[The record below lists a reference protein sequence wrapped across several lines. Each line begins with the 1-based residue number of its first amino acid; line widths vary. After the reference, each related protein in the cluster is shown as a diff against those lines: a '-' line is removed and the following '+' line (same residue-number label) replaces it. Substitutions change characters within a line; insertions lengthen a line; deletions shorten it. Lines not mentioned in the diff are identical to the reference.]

1 MQVKLK
7 YKERLGELLV
17 MPHLSPRSR
26 LIIVRRIARISH
38 SQWVETREYFRE
50 LIKEAELGLP
60 FTTGNLKKIDALRN
74 EARSQHKATSYQ
86 IGQWIYENDALL
98 TKLYGFDGVCEVL
111 EVNPVHK
118 PEVLEYA
125 EDRDRAVAA
134 VAFIA
139 GLEESASRQSGRQ
152 RPDYK
157 DGPLFNVF
165 MDMMMKAM
173 KENRASMPDPTA
185 PDGPL
190 YGLRSYT
197 RQADGTLVMN
207 TPALTVYTAEGTK
220 VIEPRPG
227 RIGKQSNS
235 GKVAT
240 LGVIEGRALNKAV
253 TEPTAKASAAIKGDG
268 E

>member
-7 YKERLGELLV
+7 YKERLGDLLV

-50 LIKEAELGLP
+50 LIKEAEVGLP
-60 FTTGNLKKIDALRN
+60 FTTGTLKKIEALRI
-74 EARSQHKATSYQ
+74 EARSQYKATSYQ

-98 TKLYGFDGVCEVL
+98 TTLYGFDGICDVL
-111 EVNPVHK
+111 EVNPVHR

-125 EDRDRAVAA
+125 EDRERAIAA

-139 GLEESASRQSGRQ
+139 GLEESADRQSGRQ

-185 PDGPL
+185 PGGPL
-190 YGLRSYT
+190 YGLPSYT
-197 RQADGTLVMN
+197 RQADGSMVMN
-207 TPALTVYTAEGTK
+207 TPALTVYSAAGSK
-220 VIEPRPG
+220 VVASKSRHA
-227 RIGKQSNS
+227 GKPVMPSN
-235 GKVAT
+235 VAT
-240 LGVIEGRALNKAV
+240 LFADNENVSRHEGGQA
-253 TEPTAKASAAIKGDG
+253 
-268 E
+268 

>member
-7 YKERLGELLV
+7 YKERLGNLLV

-26 LIIVRRIARISH
+26 LIIVRRIARICH
-38 SQWVETREYFRE
+38 SQWTETRAYFRE
-50 LIKEAELGLP
+50 LIKETELGLP
-60 FTTGNLKKIDALRN
+60 FTTGKLKKIDAMRS

-98 TKLYGFDGVCEVL
+98 TQLYGFEGICEVL
-111 EVNPVHK
+111 EVNPVHR

-125 EDRDRAVAA
+125 EDRERSIAA

-139 GLEESASRQSGRQ
+139 GLEESASRQSGRH

-185 PDGPL
+185 LGGPL
-190 YGLRSYT
+190 YGLPSYT
-197 RQADGTLVMN
+197 MQADGLMVMN
-207 TPALTVYTAEGTK
+207 TPALTVHSATGSRVVDSK
-220 VIEPRPG
+220 PRRERKP
-227 RIGKQSNS
+227 ITPS
-235 GKVAT
+235 KVAT
-240 LGVIEGRALNKAV
+240 LFANNQNVSRH
-253 TEPTAKASAAIKGDG
+253 DRR
-268 E
+268 

>member
-7 YKERLGELLV
+7 YKERLGDLLV
-17 MPHLSPRSR
+17 MPHLSSRSR

-50 LIKEAELGLP
+50 LIKETEAGLP
-60 FTTGNLKKIDALRN
+60 FTTGTLKKIDALRI
-74 EARSQHKATSYQ
+74 EARSQYKATSYQ

-98 TKLYGFDGVCEVL
+98 TTLYGFDGICDVL
-111 EVNPVHK
+111 EVNPVHR

-125 EDRDRAVAA
+125 EDRERAIAA

-139 GLEESASRQSGRQ
+139 GLEESADRQSGRQ

-173 KENRASMPDPTA
+173 KKNRASMPDPTA
-185 PDGPL
+185 PGGPL
-190 YGLRSYT
+190 YGLPSYT
-197 RQADGTLVMN
+197 RQADGSMVMN
-207 TPALTVYTAEGTK
+207 TPALTVHSAAGSKIVASKSRRAGKPVT
-220 VIEPRPG
+220 PG
-227 RIGKQSNS
+227 H
-235 GKVAT
+235 VAT
-240 LGVIEGRALNKAV
+240 LLADKENVSRHDRG
-253 TEPTAKASAAIKGDG
+253 
-268 E
+268 

>member
-7 YKERLGELLV
+7 YKDRLGELLV
-17 MPHLSPRSR
+17 MPHISPRSR
-26 LIIVRRIARISH
+26 LIVVRRIARICN

-60 FTTGNLKKIDALRN
+60 FTTAKLKKIDAMRS

-86 IGQWIYENDALL
+86 IGQWIYENDDLL

-111 EVNPVHK
+111 EVNPVHR

-125 EDRDRAVAA
+125 EDQHRAIAA

-139 GLEESASRQSGRQ
+139 GMEESASRQSGRQ

-165 MDMMMKAM
+165 MDMMIKAM

-185 PDGPL
+185 PGGPL
-190 YGLRSYT
+190 YGLPSYT
-197 RQADGTLVMN
+197 MQADGSMVMN
-207 TPALTVYTAEGTK
+207 TPAVTVHSADGSK
-220 VIEPRPG
+220 VVASKPG
-227 RIGKQSNS
+227 RRNGPVTPS
-235 GKVAT
+235 KVAT
-240 LGVIEGRALNKAV
+240 LFANNENVSRHEGGQ
-253 TEPTAKASAAIKGDG
+253 T
-268 E
+268 